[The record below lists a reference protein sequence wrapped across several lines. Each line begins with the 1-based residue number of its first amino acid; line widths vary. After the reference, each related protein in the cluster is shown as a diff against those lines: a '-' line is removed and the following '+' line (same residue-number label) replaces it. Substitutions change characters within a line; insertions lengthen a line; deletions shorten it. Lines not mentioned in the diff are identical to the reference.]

1 MVLIDFGWYWVNI
14 GWYWSVLRDN
24 GSFLGG
30 TGQYLLVLGQYWVE
44 LGQEMLP
51 HLKMF
56 HFLGEGVGVHH
67 VSYFFLYLPLGLE
80 VLMCSDVQI
89 TPEWHL
95 CSPRSAH
102 PQILKALNHDNE
114 HLWYCSYKSTSVIMP
129 SDSGYHYH

>member
-44 LGQEMLP
+44 LGQEMLA

-56 HFLGEGVGVHH
+56 HFLGEGVGGPPCFI
-67 VSYFFLYLPLGLE
+67 FFFCIFL
-80 VLMCSDVQI
+80 
-89 TPEWHL
+89 
-95 CSPRSAH
+95 
-102 PQILKALNHDNE
+102 
-114 HLWYCSYKSTSVIMP
+114 
-129 SDSGYHYH
+129 